1 MRVAKEDSGQVLIL
15 LAIVLPV
22 LLLFAALAI
31 DGGTAYI
38 AKANMSKAVDAAC
51 LTGMKNLWQGET
63 TAKSLAGH
71 IFNANYG
78 ATPPVPTMNV
88 TTDAYGNKLFTV
100 SATASVPT
108 FFAQSLFQFWSVSD
122 TATATRG
129 KLVMALVLDRS
140 GSMANN
146 GGGAALK
153 TVVPI
158 FINYFDDTID
168 SVAMVSYASNAKV
181 EVSIKHNFK
190 SSITTAV
197 GAFSFAGATFGTG
210 GTYVA
215 TDGPPLTLADN
226 QIGTVPV
233 VAGDNTIRVV
243 VYVTDGLMNT
253 IQDMFTCYTNST
265 THILALINYGGFD
278 NNPVTNEVDAFD
290 PVAGTNW
297 CPSANVGSGSCI
309 SGNASKIPYSS
320 AGNACQNPYNTYVT
334 KFPAQQTGLQ
344 TTINRANVTADSQYR
359 GLTTASAMRSET
371 PGTYIYVI
379 GVGSGV
385 DATFLG
391 KLANDP
397 TSSTYNVNLP
407 PGQYFAVPDCTGGT
421 TAKCTQELQTAF
433 QTIAAKI
440 LLRLTQ

>member
-1 MRVAKEDSGQVLIL
+1 MRVAKEDLGQVLLL

-31 DGGTAYI
+31 DGGMAYI
-38 AKANMSKAVDAAC
+38 AKANLSKAVDAAC

-63 TAKSLAGH
+63 TAKSLATH
-71 IFNANYG
+71 IYNANWG
-78 ATPPVPTMNV
+78 STTPVPNMTV
-88 TTDAYGNKLFTV
+88 TTDTYGNKLFTV

-108 FFAQSLFQFWSVSD
+108 FLAQSLFQFWSVSD
-122 TATATRG
+122 SATATRG
-129 KLVMALVLDRS
+129 KLVMSLVLDRS
-140 GSMANN
+140 GSMLNN

-153 TVVPI
+153 IVVPI

-168 SVAMVSYASNAKV
+168 SVAMVSYGSNAKV
-181 EVSIKHNFK
+181 EVPIEHNFK
-190 SSITTAV
+190 SPITTAV

-253 IQDMFTCYTNST
+253 IQDTFTCYTSST
-265 THILALINYGGFD
+265 VKVTPSPLINYGGYDSPNSAVGFFS
-278 NNPVTNEVDAFD
+278 PVD
-290 PVAGTNW
+290 GTLWGNY
-297 CPSANVGSGSCI
+297 STGVIYNSSG
-309 SGNASKIPYSS
+309 KI
-320 AGNACQNPYNTYVT
+320 CQNPYNTNVT
-334 KFPAQQTGLQ
+334 KFPSQRTGLQ
-344 TTINRANVTADSQYR
+344 TTISRDNIATESQYR
-359 GLTTASAMRSET
+359 ALQTAGTMRAET

-407 PGQYFAVPDCTGGT
+407 PGQYFPVPDCTSGT

-433 QTIAAKI
+433 QTIAAKV

>member
-1 MRVAKEDSGQVLIL
+1 MRTAKEDSGQILIVM
-15 LAIVLPV
+15 AIVLPV
-22 LLLFAALAI
+22 LILFVALAI
-31 DGGTAYI
+31 DGGMAYI
-38 AKANMSKAVDAAC
+38 AKANLSKAVDAAC

-78 ATPPVPTMNV
+78 TTPPVPTMNV
-88 TTDAYGNKLFTV
+88 TTDTYGNKLFTV

-108 FFAQSLFQFWSVSD
+108 FLAQSLFQFWSVSD

-129 KLVMALVLDRS
+129 KLVMSLVLDRS
-140 GSMANN
+140 NSMSTN

-168 SVAMVSYASNAKV
+168 TVAMVSYASNAKV

-190 SSITTAV
+190 SPITTAV

-233 VAGDNTIRVV
+233 VAGDNTVRVV

-253 IQDMFTCYTNST
+253 IQDTFTCYTSRT
-265 THILALINYGGFD
+265 AKATPSPLINFGGYDSPSSSVGF
-278 NNPVTNEVDAFD
+278 NSPVD
-290 PVAGTNW
+290 GTLWGNY
-297 CPSANVGSGSCI
+297 STGVIYNS
-309 SGNASKIPYSS
+309 SGNI
-320 AGNACQNPYNTYVT
+320 CQNPYNTNVT
-334 KFPAQQTGLQ
+334 TFTSLQ
-344 TTINRANVTADSQYR
+344 YGQKAITRANVTADSQYR
-359 GLTTASAMRSET
+359 ALQTAGTMRAET

-407 PGQYFAVPDCTGGT
+407 PGQYFSVPDCTSGT
-421 TAKCTQELQTAF
+421 TVNCTQELQTAF
-433 QTIAAKI
+433 QTIAAKV